1 MVRNAAGSLGG
12 LLADYVAQDYPAE
25 RREVIIVDGMS
36 QDSTRAV
43 AQRFSTEHP
52 ELAMQL
58 LDNPGL
64 ILATGW
70 NIGLAAARG
79 RVLVRVDAH
88 AHIPADFI
96 ARNVER
102 IEAGESICGGQVVSR
117 SPEAAWG
124 RALHLVETSKFGG
137 GAAGFRHPGDARYV
151 DTLAYAAYRRA
162 VFAEVGGLDE
172 RLRRNQ
178 DNEIHCR
185 MTQAG
190 YKFYFDPA
198 IQSWHT
204 PRATMPGLLRQKFS
218 NGVWMGILLGVR
230 PRSCRPRHLAP
241 LGFVLG
247 VAGGLCLLPISP
259 LFLGAVACP
268 YAALDVAFT
277 AQAVVRAKGRAK
289 LLAVASVLLFPA
301 LHVAYGI
308 GTLLGLLRMPFF
320 CLSSRRYR
328 PSWPITE

>member
-1 MVRNAAGSLGG
+1 
-12 LLADYVAQDYPAE
+12 
-25 RREVIIVDGMS
+25 
-36 QDSTRAV
+36 
-43 AQRFSTEHP
+43 
-52 ELAMQL
+52 
-58 LDNPGL
+58 
-64 ILATGW
+64 
-70 NIGLAAARG
+70 
-79 RVLVRVDAH
+79 
-88 AHIPADFI
+88 
-96 ARNVER
+96 
-102 IEAGESICGGQVVSR
+102 
-117 SPEAAWG
+117 
-124 RALHLVETSKFGG
+124 
-137 GAAGFRHPGDARYV
+137 
-151 DTLAYAAYRRA
+151 
-162 VFAEVGGLDE
+162 
-172 RLRRNQ
+172 
-178 DNEIHCR
+178 